1 MDTVTRLC
9 RGELD
14 ELLKT
19 PSAPKDTR
27 VGGSANK
34 VARRIVAFHDL
45 FDRIKLARQSYDH
58 IFDETAEEIGRLN
71 STKEAHLTEA
81 GLAQLRADVDV
92 SSALSIT
99 NNATILLHSPFP
111 RPGLALLDRYSLSPK
126 VCFLRRLWNA
136 LWRSVYLGWAR
147 SRCSLRRLA
156 TKGSGLLEAVIGSV
170 TEV

>member
-1 MDTVTRLC
+1 VDGLPEIPSRNRPHLVKTLMVQLETCAQLMDTVTRLC

-34 VARRIVAFHDL
+34 VTRRIVAFHDL
-45 FDRIKLARQSYDH
+45 FDKIKLARQSYDH
-58 IFDETAEEIGRLN
+58 IFAETAEEIGRLN
-71 STKEAHLTEA
+71 STKEAHVTEA

-99 NNATILLHSPFP
+99 KYATILL
-111 RPGLALLDRYSLSPK
+111 Y
-126 VCFLRRLWNA
+126 
-136 LWRSVYLGWAR
+136 RSAPNR
-147 SRCSLRRLA
+147 
-156 TKGSGLLEAVIGSV
+156 
-170 TEV
+170 